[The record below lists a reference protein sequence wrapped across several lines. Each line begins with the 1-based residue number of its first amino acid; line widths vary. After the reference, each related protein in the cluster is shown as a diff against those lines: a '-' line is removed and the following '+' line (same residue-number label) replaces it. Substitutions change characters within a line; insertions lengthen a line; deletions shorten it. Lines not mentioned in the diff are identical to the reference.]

1 VIHPQAIVHSGARLG
16 AGVHVGPY
24 SVIGDHVEIGDN
36 TWIGPHVVINGPTRI
51 GRENKIYQF
60 CSLGEA
66 PQHLGHK
73 DEPTRLEIGD
83 RNVIREYCT
92 FNRATVGGGGVTLVG
107 DDNFVMAYC
116 HIAHDCAVG
125 SKTVFANNSS
135 LAGHVHVGDC
145 AVLGG
150 FTMVHQYCR
159 IGAYCI
165 TAVNTVTFKDI
176 PPFLMAGGNTAA
188 PHGLNLRGLKR
199 RGFSEETID
208 ALRRA
213 YKTIYRSDLLLADAL
228 TELQPLAQQYPQ
240 VQHFVTF
247 IAESDRGIIR

>member
-1 VIHPQAIVHSGARLG
+1 VIHPQAVVHANARLG
-16 AGVHVGPY
+16 ANVHVGPFT
-24 SVIGDHVEIGDN
+24 VIGDDVEIGDN

-51 GRENKIYQF
+51 GRDNRIYQF
-60 CSLGEA
+60 ASLGEA
-66 PQHLGHK
+66 PQHLSYK
-73 DEPTRLEIGD
+73 NEPTRLEIGD

-92 FNRATVGGGGVTLVG
+92 FNRATPAGGSVTRLG
-107 DDNFVMAYC
+107 DDNFIMAYC

-125 SKTVFANNSS
+125 SKTVFANSSS
-135 LAGHVHVGDC
+135 LAGHVQIGDC

-150 FTMVHQYCR
+150 FTMVHQFCR
-159 IGAYCI
+159 IGAYCM

-199 RGFSEETID
+199 RGFSDDAIE

-213 YKTIYRSDLLLADAL
+213 YKTIYRSDLLLSDAL
-228 TELQPLAQQYPQ
+228 AELRGLAAQHPEVNRF
-240 VQHFVTF
+240 VQF